1 MKLNGDPEGV
11 EELKF
16 FHTSEEKKDYLKMIL
31 NEAKTN
37 TDNKTE
43 FKDRNNQNKYI
54 LIYDPSSGNFIIE
67 KG

>member
-1 MKLNGDPEGV
+1 MKLNGDPEGI

-16 FHTSEEKKDYLKMIL
+16 FHDSDEKKDYLKMIL

-37 TDNKTE
+37 TDNKAE
-43 FKDRNNQNKYI
+43 FKDRNNDKKYI
-54 LIYDPSSGNFIIE
+54 LIFDPGSGNFNVE

>member
-1 MKLNGDPEGV
+1 MKLNGDPEGI

-16 FHTSEEKKDYLKMIL
+16 FHDSDEKKDYLKMIL

-37 TDNKTE
+37 TDNKAE
-43 FKDRNNQNKYI
+43 FKDRNNDKKYV
-54 LIYDPSSGNFIIE
+54 LTFDPGSGDFVVE

>member
-1 MKLNGDPEGV
+1 MKLNGDPAGI

-16 FHTSEEKKDYLKMIL
+16 FHDAEDKKDYLKMIL

-43 FKDRNNQNKYI
+43 FKDRDNQNKYT
-54 LIYDPSSGNFIIE
+54 LIFDPASGDFNIE

>member
-1 MKLNGDPEGV
+1 MKLNGDPEGI

-16 FHTSEEKKDYLKMIL
+16 FHGSDEKKDYLKMIL

-37 TDNKTE
+37 TNFKAE
-43 FKDRNNQNKYI
+43 FKDRNNDKKYI
-54 LIYDPSSGNFIIE
+54 LIFDPGSGDFNVE

>member
-1 MKLNGDPEGV
+1 MKLNGDPEGI

-16 FHTSEEKKDYLKMIL
+16 FHDSDEKKDYLKMIL

-43 FKDRNNQNKYI
+43 FKDRNNDKKYI
-54 LIYDPSSGNFIIE
+54 LTFDPSSGDFVVE